1 MEKIYISLGADCGS
15 AGALRACGKKTF
27 SFPFDWVVSFHSIH
41 KVFQNDFRGLLEDR
55 VANTEIHVNANEFNI
70 EYNIRFFH
78 RELIKDYDN
87 TLKRRLDRLIEFLN
101 STDKELVF
109 VRRSHDQ
116 KHHNEIK
123 YCGLS
128 SPEEIDDVQDMRK
141 LRDILVSKYPNL
153 KFKIHLFL
161 QCPLCNKDQMNVEEK
176 HLSIVKTTHMDT
188 PGDITKSRDF
198 CENEFLNLVKT
209 L

>member
-15 AGALRACGKKTF
+15 AGVFRASGKKTF

-55 VANTEIHVNANEFNI
+55 VMNTELQGNANEFNV

-87 TLKRRLDRLIEFLN
+87 TLKRRLDRLINLLN
-101 STDKELVF
+101 STDKELIF
-109 VRRSHDQ
+109 LRRSHDQ

-128 SPEEIDDVQDMRK
+128 APDEIDDVQDMRM
-141 LRDILVSKYPNL
+141 LRDILVEKYPKLN
-153 KFKIHLFL
+153 FKLNLFL
-161 QCPLCNKDQMNVEEK
+161 QCPLCNKDQQNFEDK
-176 HLSIVKTTHMDT
+176 HLSIIKTTHMDT
-188 PGDITKSRDF
+188 TGDFTKSRDL
-198 CENEFLNLVKT
+198 CENEFLEWAKT

>member
-27 SFPFDWVVSFHSIH
+27 SFPFDWLVCYHSIH
-41 KVFQNDFRGLLEDR
+41 LIFENEFRGFLEER
-55 VANTEIHVNANEFNI
+55 VTNTEINCAANEFNLD
-70 EYNIRFFH
+70 YNIRFHH

-87 TLKRRLDRLIEFLN
+87 ALKRRKDRLIDLMN
-101 STDKELVF
+101 SANKEIIF
-109 VRRSHDQ
+109 IRRSHDQ
-116 KHHNEIK
+116 KFHIEMKHVGI
-123 YCGLS
+123 S
-128 SPEEIDDVQDMRK
+128 APDEIDDVQDMRK